1 MLPDFSF
8 IPIGKHR
15 IVLFVSKI
23 RAFIENLYLNV
34 LIFLNNS

>member
-8 IPIGKHR
+8 IPITNHC

-23 RAFIENLYLNV
+23 RAFIEKLYLNV